1 MYLPVTPVK
10 SKHRKSLNLL
20 DVPHPQ
26 HVPQAKQ
33 HKVDRAYPST
43 SQLISLMTSVLL

>member
-26 HVPQAKQ
+26 HGSQAKQ
-33 HKVDRAYPST
+33 HKVGTAHPST
-43 SQLISLMTSVLL
+43 SKLTSLMT